1 MAGRR
6 NEDSVNFSD
15 KTSVGLPLRNL
26 IGLVGAVAIGT
37 WAWFGTMERLNQHD
51 MRLTLMRAEVDS
63 NSEFSEQ
70 LQRGEIS
77 TASSQEMYLLLEHT
91 SRQLQAVEVSISE
104 GKAVSVNKQ
113 QELTINFLST
123 RVDSL
128 EAKIEM
134 LRDKLAEMKSKSNG
148 NGVH

>member
-1 MAGRR
+1 MAD
-6 NEDSVNFSD
+6 EQAVSISD
-15 KTSVGLPLRNL
+15 RTQVGLPLRNL
-26 IGLVGAVAIGT
+26 IGLASAVAIGT
-37 WAWFGTMERLNQHD
+37 WAWFGLQEKLNQHD
-51 MRLTLMRAEVDS
+51 MRLTLMKAEVDS
-63 NSEFSEQ
+63 NSQFSEG
-70 LQRGEIS
+70 LSRGEIS

-128 EAKIEM
+128 EAKLEM
-134 LRDKLAEMKSKSNG
+134 LRDKLAEMKANG

>member
-1 MAGRR
+1 METDAP
-6 NEDSVNFSD
+6 VNISD
-15 KTSVGLPLRNL
+15 RTQIGLPLRNL
-26 IGLVGAVAIGT
+26 IGLACATAIGT
-37 WAWFGTMERLNQHD
+37 WAWFGLQERLNQHD

-63 NSEFSEQ
+63 NSEFSQQ

-113 QELTINFLST
+113 QELTINFLSS

-128 EAKIEM
+128 EAKLEM
-134 LRDKLAEMKSKSNG
+134 TRDKLAEMKSKSNG
-148 NGVH
+148 NGGH

>member
-1 MAGRR
+1 MA
-6 NEDSVNFSD
+6 EEQALKISD
-15 KTSVGLPLRNL
+15 RTNVGLPLRNL
-26 IGLVGAVAIGT
+26 IGLASAVAIGT
-37 WAWFGTMERLNQHD
+37 WAWFGLQEKLNQHD
-51 MRLTLMRAEVDS
+51 MRIQLMRAEVDS

-128 EAKIEM
+128 EAKLEM
-134 LRDKLAEMKSKSNG
+134 LRDKLAEIKSRSNG
-148 NGVH
+148 NGGH

>member
-1 MAGRR
+1 MDA
-6 NEDSVNFSD
+6 DKPVNISD
-15 KTSVGLPLRNL
+15 RTSVGLPLKNL
-26 IGLVGAVAIGT
+26 VSIAAAIALGT
-37 WAWFGTMERLNQHD
+37 WAFFGLQEKLNQHD

-91 SRQLQAVEVSISE
+91 AGQLDQLEKTISE
-104 GKAVSVNKQ
+104 GKAVSINKQ
-113 QELTINFLST
+113 QELTINFLSS

-128 EAKIEM
+128 EAKLEM
-134 LRDKLAEMKSKSNG
+134 LRDKFAEMKANG
-148 NGVH
+148 NGAH

>member
-1 MAGRR
+1 MTDQAP
-6 NEDSVNFSD
+6 VQISD

-26 IGLVGAVAIGT
+26 IGLASAVAVGT

-51 MRLTLMRAEVDS
+51 MRLTLMKAVVDA
-63 NSEFSEQ
+63 NSEWSQQ

-77 TASSQEMYLLLEHT
+77 TASSQEMFLLLEHT
-91 SRQLQAVEVSISE
+91 AQQLDALEKSITE
-104 GKAVSVNKQ
+104 GNAVSTNKQ
-113 QELTINFLST
+113 QELTLNFLSG

-128 EAKIEM
+128 EGKLEV
-134 LRDKLAEMKSKSNG
+134 LRDKYAEMKANG